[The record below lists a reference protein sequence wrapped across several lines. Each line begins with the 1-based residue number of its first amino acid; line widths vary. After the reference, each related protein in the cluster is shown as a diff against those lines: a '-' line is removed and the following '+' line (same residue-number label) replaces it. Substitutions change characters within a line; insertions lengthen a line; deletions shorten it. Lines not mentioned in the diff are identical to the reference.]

1 MKYFRNQRRSLGQRI
16 AGVASVGANHVDAA
30 VCHEFLLGDHAQGS
44 SANVIFAGSGYLTQG
59 EIYRTGAIVTFAN
72 LLIFMIVGTPWILMV
87 TSS

>member
-1 MKYFRNQRRSLGQRI
+1 MLLFATNFF
-16 AGVASVGANHVDAA
+16 SVITP
-30 VCHEFLLGDHAQGS
+30 QGS

-72 LLIFMIVGTPWILMV
+72 LLTFMIVGTPWILMV

>member
-1 MKYFRNQRRSLGQRI
+1 MLLFATNFF
-16 AGVASVGANHVDAA
+16 SVITP
-30 VCHEFLLGDHAQGS
+30 QGS